1 MEVFKPKN
9 YPIHRLMD
17 MSQELIWLDNETR
30 VELKIPYLS
39 PDYITVIEVP
49 HDLTPVYSVYE
60 LGNGVRDLSAYHQ
73 PEWRWVGAKS
83 IELKKPYTGW
93 LQILRRTDIVSDMAL
108 GLNPAYTR
116 ALHITQEILGSPQ
129 KVRTVIKDR
138 LIITH
143 NWTVAWLKTQRSWL
157 VQMQDRPE
165 REVILR
171 LRRAWEDMLNQIQ
184 EQNPEVTIEHQYPA
198 LSLSVFHYSAE
209 GNLPDGYSIPEYVP
223 FNPNL
228 GYGANNAWSA
238 ATVTVKLESTLES
251 RYDLKRIHKSSTGW
265 YYRIAG
271 NIETRTARSDTLSYM
286 LIWKDTSVMYL
297 SAESF
302 QEPVDLVLEP
312 PVYPVVASS
321 YSPTANAPSEASLV
335 SWMYWV
341 PASNSSLDYAG
352 HWKHTH
358 YTPRLSIRMAYKIGR
373 RVTTLSISNVQWFI
387 VPNPDPDPDARP
399 KEISVYKYYGATYP
413 RTDYDLYLQ
422 AEVYSREEEAEL
434 TPQELESYEG
444 GNLPSRASTWG
455 EATQPNYPSI
465 SGGWAVSVGTGPRLV
480 PANLVTLTTT
490 DPYAKRNFRLE
501 WASKPPETLQAVQ
514 IGTVLLP
521 PSLDYVWT
529 IPEDDR
535 NLYTGGSK
543 FESDAQVHLTLGLD
557 NTGSAFPQEVETDF
571 WASRQHWLDPSQQI
585 PHPYVMHYSIY
596 ADPDSAYA
604 LYRYSVGF
612 NGLVSVRL
620 ESIATDY
627 RSAKYTDEVIAWN
640 T

>member
-49 HDLTPVYSVYE
+49 HDLSPVYSVYE
-60 LGNGVRDLSAYHQ
+60 LGNGVRDLSAYPQ

-129 KVRTVIKDR
+129 KVRPVIKDR

-143 NWTVAWLKTQRSWL
+143 NWTIAWLKTQRSWL
-157 VQMQDRPE
+157 VQTQDLPE
-165 REVILR
+165 REVILK

-198 LSLSVFHYSAE
+198 LALGVFHDAAQE
-209 GNLPDGYSIPEYVP
+209 NLPDGYSITEYVP

-228 GYGANNAWSA
+228 DYSVNNAWSA
-238 ATVTVKLESTLES
+238 ATVTVKLQSTFES

-271 NIETRTARSDTLSYM
+271 SIETRTARPDTLSYM
-286 LIWKDTSVMYL
+286 LVWKDTSVMYL

-302 QEPVDLVLEP
+302 HEPVDLVLEP
-312 PVYPVVASS
+312 PVYPVLAPS
-321 YSPTANAPSEASLV
+321 YSPAANTPSEASLV

-341 PASNSSLDYAG
+341 PASPSSLDYAG

-358 YTPRLSIRMAYKIGR
+358 YTPRLSIRMAYKIGQ
-373 RVTTLSISNVQWFI
+373 RVTALSTSRVQWFVI
-387 VPNPDPDPDARP
+387 PNPKADAMP
-399 KEISVYKYYGATYP
+399 KELSVYKHYGVTYP

-422 AEVYSREEEAEL
+422 AEVYSREEEAGL

-444 GNLPSRASTWG
+444 GNIPSRASTWS

-465 SGGWAVSVGTGPRLV
+465 RGGWAFSVRTDPRFTS
-480 PANLVTLTTT
+480 ASLVTLTTT
-490 DPYAKRNFRLE
+490 DPYARQGFRLE
-501 WASKPPETLQAVQ
+501 WISKPPETLQAVQ
-514 IGTVLLP
+514 IGTVLSP
-521 PSLDYVWT
+521 PSLDYVRH
-529 IPEDDR
+529 IPDNDLSL
-535 NLYTGGSK
+535 NTGGYK

-557 NTGSAFPQEVETDF
+557 NTGTAFPQEIETDF

-596 ADPDSAYA
+596 ADPSTAFP
-604 LYRYSVGF
+604 LYMYSVGF
-612 NGLVSVRL
+612 NGLVSVQL
-620 ESIATDY
+620 NDIASNY
-627 RSAKYTDEVIAWN
+627 RSTKYTDKVIVWN